1 MPIFTFREPGWD
13 PFREME
19 RLLRQMSRLFEE
31 SHGPGLAQWR
41 PGVYPLLNIS
51 EDQDNVYGRAELSGI
66 DPKDLEITVLEGNLI
81 LRGQRQIP
89 PEEKKANY
97 YRQER
102 ESGFFRRVVALPIRV
117 NPNKVEATYKDG
129 ILTIKMAKPAELKPR
144 VIKVKPA

>member
-19 RLLRQMSRLFEE
+19 RLQRQMSRLFEE
-31 SHGPGLAQWR
+31 SYGPGLAQWR

-51 EDQDNVYGRAELSGI
+51 EDQDSVYVRAELPGI
-66 DPKDLEITVLEGNLI
+66 DPKDLEITIIEGNLV

-89 PEEKKANY
+89 GEDKKANY
-97 YRQER
+97 HRQER
-102 ESGFFRRVVALPIRV
+102 EAGFFRRVVALPVRV
-117 NPNKVEATYKDG
+117 DPEKVEATYRDG
-129 ILTIKMAKPAELKPR
+129 ILAIKLAKPAELKPR